1 MKSSGSN
8 HSLNHTLNRSFSFSL
23 NRSLNRSFI
32 RRVCAETA
40 RLFIALALTFS
51 PVIPALAQQP
61 AGQSAD
67 QPQQPRRP
75 ALADRANPTLGDVNA
90 DVAVDRRVIVMM
102 AALNVAGYDYESG
115 NRQLSALRRQIRE
128 DLKDVNPSIVRRLR
142 DHFEAHRNG
151 KSDAVAVAPYLSLA
165 LSLAEPPAFNLDI
178 QAERLPEDVRELLDV
193 TLILE
198 EFYQAAN
205 FSRLMPKYLAAYNEA
220 ARGYGDG
227 LVLAVSAVISYLH
240 TEPILE
246 LPPLYVPRPSTAP
259 RRRNDPRPERI
270 EVPNRIRRFIVMPD
284 LLNATGTA
292 NLRVVRDTYFLL
304 LGPTT
309 ETNVDAM
316 RRAYLSFVID
326 PLTERQVRDVA
337 AIRAPLKKL
346 LDSRGDR
353 LDPEYKER
361 SAFYLITDS
370 LVRATDARMAVVGM
384 PMERNYR
391 EADAI
396 YDLSLAYERGAVL
409 VFHFYEKMSAYD
421 QVGVNLR
428 DYFGDLLGK
437 IDFERETGRLD
448 EYAARLARYKQAKLE
463 AAATPAPPPT
473 ISNADEQTV
482 ARILEADLMIKQ
494 RRYDEAQSV
503 LEAIRRER
511 PSNARA
517 LFGLA
522 DVTSKKASL
531 VTDSDRLAEELFA
544 AVELYKLA
552 AENASPETERWLTQ
566 RSYVAAGKI
575 LAFLGENEDAAAAFD
590 LAIKL
595 GEAADKAAF
604 DEAVKEKRLLAEKR

>member
-1 MKSSGSN
+1 MKFSGIK
-8 HSLNHTLNRSFSFSL
+8 LLLLRPA
-23 NRSLNRSFI
+23 
-32 RRVCAETA
+32 C
-40 RLFIALALTFS
+40 ALAVVVLVVLAALPGAGTF
-51 PVIPALAQQP
+51 AQL
-61 AGQSAD
+61 
-67 QPQQPRRP
+67 QPQQPVQQPAQPPQQQSQPPTDPAAPQRPGRRP
-75 ALADRANPTLGDVNA
+75 ALADKPDPTLGDVNA
-90 DVAVDRRVIVMM
+90 DVGVDRRVIVMM

-128 DLKDVNPSIVRRLR
+128 DLKNVNPAIVRKLKA
-142 DHFEAHRNG
+142 HFETHRAG
-151 KSDAVAVAPYLSLA
+151 KPDAAAVAPYLSLA

-178 QAERLPEDVRELLDV
+178 QPERLPDDVRELLDV

-220 ARGYGDG
+220 AKGYGDG

-246 LPPLYVPRPSTAP
+246 LPPLYIQRPSTTP
-259 RRRNDPRPERI
+259 RKRGEAQEDRLVI
-270 EVPNRIRRFIVMPD
+270 PNRVRRFIVMPD

-292 NLRVVRDTYFLL
+292 NLRVVRDNYYLL

-309 ETNVDAM
+309 EPNVEAM

-337 AIRAPLKKL
+337 GIRTPLRKL
-346 LDSRGDR
+346 LESRGDK
-353 LDPEYKER
+353 LDPEYRER

-370 LVRATDARMAVVGM
+370 LVRATDARMAVIGM
-384 PMERNYR
+384 PLERTNYK

-396 YDLSLAYERGAVL
+396 YDLSLAYERGSVL

-421 QVGVNLR
+421 QVGINLR
-428 DYFGDLLGK
+428 DYFGDLLGR
-437 IDFERETGRLD
+437 IDFEREALRLD
-448 EYAARLARYKQAKLE
+448 EYGQRLARYKQAKLE
-463 AAATPAPPPT
+463 AAAAPVPPPT

-482 ARILEADLMIKQ
+482 ARILQADQLIKQ
-494 RRYDEAQSV
+494 RRYDDAKAV
-503 LEAIRRER
+503 LESIRRER
-511 PSNARA
+511 PTNARA

-544 AVELYKLA
+544 AVELYKQA
-552 AENASPETERWLTQ
+552 AENASPDTEKWLTQ

-575 LAFLGENEDAAAAFD
+575 LAFLGQNDDAVAALD
-590 LAIKL
+590 MAIKL
-595 GEAADKAAF
+595 GESADKAAYE
-604 DEAVKEKRLLAEKR
+604 EAVKEKRQLEAKGKP